1 MRRVGSRGIS
11 RWQGVLLGTARGM
24 ARLHASVP
32 KPLLRYLTTIDFGQ
46 LTYEHELQALLDTAE
61 GLT

>member
-1 MRRVGSRGIS
+1 M
-11 RWQGVLLGTARGM
+11 L
-24 ARLHASVP
+24 

-61 GLT
+61 GLKCVACPFLPQI